1 MTASARAPDRLLG
14 IELQSSTLDR
24 RPMTRARPFRVGA
37 CRLLVAAAAVA
48 CCAGGRAADGVGELP
63 SDRGQ
68 LWKNYDISPF
78 VKQAGDGSQR
88 HVVDWVLQDTGYA
101 SWHGD
106 TVASLSAD
114 ESTLRCFHTPE
125 MQARVEEVVAR
136 FVEDAAAPHRF
147 SVRVLGVGSPSW
159 RNDARAMLRPIPAAT
174 PGVQAWIM
182 SREEAA
188 ILVAVLRRR
197 SDCQELPTGPV
208 LAGNGLPAV
217 LSGGRRRPYV
227 RDVAVRP
234 DVWPGWQ
241 ALGAVCDE
249 GFSLDVHPL
258 MSRDGAGVE
267 AVLRCRI
274 DQIERMATAAM
285 SAPAADGRRV
295 PIEVPQMSAVR
306 IGERFSWPA
315 TQSLVIGLGLVP
327 WPVPGQNTAGTA
339 ALLTDAKRTD
349 VVVVVEPRLSN
360 SP

>member
-1 MTASARAPDRLLG
+1 VNIAGS
-14 IELQSSTLDR
+14 
-24 RPMTRARPFRVGA
+24 PFRAGF
-37 CRLLVAAAAVA
+37 RLLVAAMAAMTAVIA
-48 CCAGGRAADGVGELP
+48 MTAWCARLPAADGVGELP

-68 LWKNYDISPF
+68 FWKNYDIGPF
-78 VKQAGDGSQR
+78 VSQAGAGSQK

-114 ESTLRCFHTPE
+114 ESAVRCFHTPE
-125 MQARVEEVVAR
+125 MQARVERIVAR
-136 FVEDAAAPHRF
+136 FVQDVAAPHRF

-159 RNDARAMLRPIPAAT
+159 RNDARNMLRPIPAAT
-174 PGVQAWIM
+174 PGVQAWTL

-188 ILVAVLRRR
+188 LLLAMLRRR

-227 RDVAVRP
+227 RDVAARP

-258 MSRDGAGVE
+258 MSQDGAGVE

-274 DQIERMATAAM
+274 DQIERMATVAM
-285 SAPAADGRRV
+285 TAPTADGSRV

-315 TQSLVIGLGLVP
+315 TQVLVVGLGLVP

-349 VVVVVEPRLSN
+349 VVVVVEPRLSDA
-360 SP
+360 P